1 MACLKCG
8 RDTEE
13 GAVFCTDCLL
23 TMQKYPVRPGTP
35 VVLPTR
41 ERSVSKK
48 APKRRVISAEDQLKA
63 LKKRN
68 RNLFVLWI
76 ATVLALTFLAF
87 VGWQNFFRPQHRP
100 GQNYTA
106 ITATT
111 AAPSVAA
118 TLPSEG

>member
-76 ATVLALTFLAF
+76 ATVLALAILAF
-87 VGWQNFFRPQHRP
+87 VGWQNIFRSQHRP

>member
-13 GAVFCTDCLL
+13 GTLFCTGCLL

-41 ERSVSKK
+41 ERVVPKK
-48 APKRRVISAEDQLKA
+48 APKRRVLSPEDQLKT
-63 LKKRN
+63 LKRRN
-68 RNLFVLWI
+68 RNLFALWI
-76 ATVLALTFLAF
+76 ATVLALAILAF
-87 VGWQNFFRPQHRP
+87 IGWHGFSRPQHRP

-106 ITATT
+106 ITAAT
-111 AAPSVAA
+111 AAPTVETSV
-118 TLPSEG
+118 PSES

>member
-48 APKRRVISAEDQLKA
+48 APKRRVISPEDQLKV

-68 RNLFVLWI
+68 RNLFALWI
-76 ATVLALTFLAF
+76 ATVLALAILAF